1 MRKKEKTYHP
11 RSDHKV
17 LFFVFFLEKRESP
30 YITSKVFFDKMES
43 PKKKSRIIKF
53 YFFFVE
59 IFCLKNPFVLLSKV
73 EKKSL
78 KVSGQLFFFESA
90 GHLHSTPAFG
100 SRSVPVPRA
109 FEKKGAWVLKIKNRF
124 CFSKLFF
131 KFRTF
136 EKKLL
141 KKN

>member
-1 MRKKEKTYHP
+1 MRTLQSSSWVPKLNSLQNEKKRKHP

-43 PKKKSRIIKF
+43 PKKKVSDYKVL
-53 YFFFVE
+53 FFFVE

-109 FEKKGAWVLKIKNRF
+109 FEKKNNWPETFKH
-124 CFSKLFF
+124 FF
-131 KFRTF
+131 Q
-136 EKKLL
+136 L
-141 KKN
+141 